1 MKKIIF
7 ISILIFIMTSC
18 EEKNNF
24 KTIDKQ
30 DFTIEVP
37 ESLQDFSGQMSDN
50 ALLELADTTKK
61 IYVVVEAFDKNDS
74 IKNPYEDLLKYYI
87 EDDFIDS
94 TVIEKTKQTKYG
106 EAHIIQAETIE
117 LLMDLSS
124 TQTFWVA
131 GLFPGKDKYY
141 VLWTWTERIYKPDYE
156 KTLNKIVDSFKVK

>member
-37 ESLQDFSGQMSDN
+37 GSLQDFKGQMIDGAS
-50 ALLELADTTKK
+50 LEMADTVKK
-61 IYVVVEAFDKNDS
+61 IYVVVEKFAKNDS
-74 IKNPYEDLLKYYI
+74 IKDPYRELIKYYL

-94 TVIEKTKQTKYG
+94 TVIETTKKTPFG
-106 EAHIIQAETIE
+106 EAHILQAETIQ
-117 LLMDLSS
+117 LLPDLSS
-124 TQTFWVA
+124 TQTFWIA
-131 GLFPGKDKYY
+131 GLFPGKDNYY
-141 VLWTWTERIYKPDYE
+141 VLWTWTERIYKPDNQ
-156 KTLNKIVDSFKVK
+156 KTLEKIVNSFSIK

>member
-61 IYVVVEAFDKNDS
+61 YM
-74 IKNPYEDLLKYYI
+74 L
-87 EDDFIDS
+87 
-94 TVIEKTKQTKYG
+94 
-106 EAHIIQAETIE
+106 
-117 LLMDLSS
+117 
-124 TQTFWVA
+124 
-131 GLFPGKDKYY
+131 
-141 VLWTWTERIYKPDYE
+141 
-156 KTLNKIVDSFKVK
+156 